1 MSESVSTPSV
11 GSENG
16 QVKWFNNRLGY
27 GFITVITAGDN
38 NAKDIFVHQ
47 SNIHPSQSQYRTLTV
62 GEYVSLDIS
71 GDDKHQALNVTG
83 INGGSLSCDVPRP
96 THFGGR
102 GGGGRGGRGGGGR
115 GGRGGRGG
123 HGGHGGVSRQGQGQG
138 QGQDQTTQGHDN
150 SGE

>member
-1 MSESVSTPSV
+1 MSESVSSPSV

-27 GFITVITAGDN
+27 GFITVITPGSN

-47 SNIHPSQSQYRTLTV
+47 SNICPSQSQYRTLTV

-71 GDDKHQALNVTG
+71 EDDKHQALNVTG

-96 THFGGR
+96 QFRGGGGRGGGR
-102 GGGGRGGRGGGGR
+102 GGGGRARADGNRQNSHSDRG
-115 GGRGGRGG
+115 
-123 HGGHGGVSRQGQGQG
+123 QE
-138 QGQDQTTQGHDN
+138 N
-150 SGE
+150 SGEGDSQ